1 MIGLDP
7 NMIKLLEDGE
17 EVVIILFM
25 MLMLYINCGMV

>member
-7 NMIKLLEDGE
+7 HMIKLLEDGE
-17 EVVIILFM
+17 EVIIILFM